1 MNIKTK
7 FGRNIKK
14 LRKERKLTQEEL
26 AEIANMDRSYL
37 SDIERGIKSISIEK
51 IENLAIALK
60 MEISELFDF
69 NKKI

>member
-1 MNIKTK
+1 MNIRTK